1 MRSSQNNENHYTPEE
16 LCKTLVQLVDISPDD
31 ILLEPFMGDGAFYN
45 HFPEENIK
53 DWCEI
58 TKGRDFL
65 EYEGVCDIII
75 TNPPYADCGL
85 GCMDWVF
92 KCFECASKTV
102 GILLSIKVFNSFTP
116 LRLQK
121 IQEKGWNITKI
132 HICNVKKWYG
142 RYYFIIFEQDKPSI
156 ITYDTKSY

>member
-65 EYEGVCDIII
+65 EYEGIRAALMV
-75 TNPPYADCGL
+75 PE
-85 GCMDWVF
+85 V
-92 KCFECASKTV
+92 
-102 GILLSIKVFNSFTP
+102 ILLALVVSVVADAARPVIS
-116 LRLQK
+116 LA
-121 IQEKGWNITKI
+121 
-132 HICNVKKWYG
+132 
-142 RYYFIIFEQDKPSI
+142 PS
-156 ITYDTKSY
+156 